1 MAIAPAEKIDPAR
14 LAAVSV
20 YLLERNNEVANS
32 MRTMLRGVGMA
43 GVKTFPTPDELEA
56 NLGRPAPDVLIL
68 SESEGSDIFEVTK
81 RVRRAV
87 VGKNPFTVILLL
99 VTTNNPESIKAALMS
114 GADSALVKPV
124 ASGQLVDRI
133 SQLAFSR
140 APFIATTDYIGPE
153 RRNSGRPSDIP
164 LIQTINTLRY
174 KLERKTIAPEAL
186 EKAIASTT
194 IQLWLGQLKSHSLK
208 LQFSCNVA
216 FEHHRAQRPEAEV
229 KASLLDLVAVLE
241 DAATTAQRID
251 RPDMLKTCHDLA
263 KEIKA
268 LASDTDGLEDH
279 KIKMIA
285 LIPAAFEQAR
295 QKLSPQA

>member
-1 MAIAPAEKIDPAR
+1 
-14 LAAVSV
+14 
-20 YLLERNNEVANS
+20 

-56 NLGRPAPDVLIL
+56 SLAGAPPDVLIL
-68 SESEGSDIFEVTK
+68 SESEGSNIFEVTK

-99 VTTNNPESIKAALMS
+99 VAPDNQASIASALKS

-153 RRNSGRPSDIP
+153 RRNSGRSSEIP

-174 KLERKTIAPEAL
+174 KLERKTVTPEAL

-194 IQLWLGQLKSHSLK
+194 VQLWLGQLKSHSLK
-208 LQFSCNVA
+208 LQWSCNVA
-216 FEHHRAQRPEAEV
+216 FEHYRAKRPDAEV
-229 KASLLDLVAVLE
+229 RASLLELVGVLE
-241 DAATTAQRID
+241 EAATTAKRID
-251 RPDMLKTCHDLA
+251 RPDMVKTCHELA

-268 LASDTDGLEDH
+268 LASDSESLEDQ

-285 LIPAAFEQAR
+285 MIPAAFEQAR
-295 QKLSPQA
+295 QKLMPQTPQAPQTQP